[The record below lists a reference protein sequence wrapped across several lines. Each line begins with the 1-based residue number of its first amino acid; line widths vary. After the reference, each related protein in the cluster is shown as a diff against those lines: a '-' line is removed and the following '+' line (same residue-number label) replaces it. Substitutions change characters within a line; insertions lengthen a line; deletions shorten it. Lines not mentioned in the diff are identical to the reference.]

1 MVLNCPP
8 HTLHDRSN
16 DDNAADDNAP
26 MLTPVPIND
35 DVTDADGA
43 YEINDARDDHDT

>member
-16 DDNAADDNAP
+16 DDNAADDNADADG
-26 MLTPVPIND
+26 TDANAD
-35 DVTDADGA
+35 TDADQ
-43 YEINDARDDHDT
+43 